1 MNQNNSSSIDRNP
14 EISLNTVWLKAAI
27 IGTLWASSEI
37 VLGSFLH
44 NLKLPF
50 ASNLLTSIGIII
62 MIASYKFWKDDGLI
76 WRSGVI
82 CALLKTISPSAVIF
96 GPMIAIFMQSALM
109 NTSIFLLRGTNIGYY
124 LGAILA
130 MSWNLVHK
138 LINLVILFGNNGID
152 IYKNLIFFVN
162 KQLSFPIENEL
173 WPIFILLI
181 GYTLLG
187 ILSAYLGIGVGNKL
201 IKEPFSTQKFKNNS
215 FKLSL
220 PKKIDY
226 KYSLVFLCADVLLLI
241 INLLIIGFKDFP
253 YWFLIPVLTLIF
265 WTKRY
270 QTIVKRVGN
279 IKFWVG
285 FILITMLSMYV
296 FGYLKSMNTLD
307 ALMIGIEMNVRA
319 IVVVFGFGVIGI
331 ELYNPKIRHYLSNT
345 YFNQVPMAM
354 ELSLETLPMM
364 ISNFPTAKYFIKN
377 PLDTIYYMLSS
388 ANVRLNEVMTHKDR
402 YFYIISGNI
411 EQGKTSLAEHLVDT
425 LKGVGIDIQGF
436 LAPRILQNG
445 RTVGYNI
452 MDVSSGKMNNFLSTT
467 PNNENVRTIGK
478 YFINQKGL
486 DFGFKLIALACK
498 NQARLVVMDEIG
510 KLELQDKGWSKALNQ
525 VLISTDA
532 KLILTVRDT
541 FVSDI
546 IAHFDLTKYGHVI
559 TLNTSSVS
567 KDKAEELVL
576 KNVPVNKN

>member
-181 GYTLLG
+181 GYTLVG

-226 KYSLVFLCADVLLLI
+226 KYSLVFLCVDVLLLI

-388 ANVRLNEVMTHKDR
+388 ANVRLNEVMAHKDR

-452 MDVSSGKMNNFLSTT
+452 MDVSSGKMTNFLSTT

>member
-181 GYTLLG
+181 GYTLVG

-226 KYSLVFLCADVLLLI
+226 KYSLVFLCVDVLLLI
-241 INLLIIGFKDFP
+241 INLLIIGSKDFP

-388 ANVRLNEVMTHKDR
+388 ANVRLNEVMAHKDR

-452 MDVSSGKMNNFLSTT
+452 MDVSSGKMTNFLSTT

>member
-181 GYTLLG
+181 GYTLVG

-226 KYSLVFLCADVLLLI
+226 KYSLVFLCVDVLLLI
-241 INLLIIGFKDFP
+241 INLLIIGSKDFP

-319 IVVVFGFGVIGI
+319 IVVVFGFGVLGI

-388 ANVRLNEVMTHKDR
+388 ANVRLNEVMAHKDR

-452 MDVSSGKMNNFLSTT
+452 MDVSSGKMTNFLSTT